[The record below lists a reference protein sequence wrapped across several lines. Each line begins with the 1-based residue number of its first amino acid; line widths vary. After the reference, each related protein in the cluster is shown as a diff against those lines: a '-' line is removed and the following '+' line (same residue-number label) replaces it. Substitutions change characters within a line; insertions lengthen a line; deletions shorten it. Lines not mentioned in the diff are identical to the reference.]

1 MGQADALAAVLV
13 GCHLRNDL
21 GGNVA
26 GRGERMRFFDE
37 GTRNN
42 RAVLQHVVQVDQ
54 VAVVHMLGVIVS
66 IMEMNDAILMCLY
79 NLGRQQHTHGQVLAD
94 LAGHIIALNAVDG
107 RVFIGVFLLDFLI
120 VALDEGQNAVVGGVM
135 GTAQALH
142 IAVGDIFAGHLI
154 RFGLHDGVFH
164 QILDL
169 LHVHGVVAALAF
181 LRHIVGNG
189 RDLFLGQALVGGNN
203 VVGFGHRCNNFG
215 YIENGLTA
223 VALDDLHE
231 LLSPYLNKS
240 CRVDTPHQNRSMIL
254 ASVFILPHRPGKVKP
269 MYHNIL
275 YVI

>member
-1 MGQADALAAVLV
+1 
-13 GCHLRNDL
+13 
-21 GGNVA
+21 
-26 GRGERMRFFDE
+26 MRFFDE

-215 YIENGLTA
+215 YIENGLAA

-275 YVI
+275 YIIC